1 MKRLWIWKWVCS
13 LSWRT
18 RRWGLIKCIHLWK
31 FQILKNNTQYHC
43 HEGYD
48 KECIQASELP
58 INTLLAKIF
67 KKVEANVSKEQ
78 ELVIKQC

>member
-1 MKRLWIWKWVCS
+1 MFIYENF
-13 LSWRT
+13 
-18 RRWGLIKCIHLWK
+18 K
-31 FQILKNNTQYHC
+31 FWENNAQYHC

-48 KECIQASELP
+48 KEYIQTSELP

-67 KKVEANVSKEQ
+67 KKVEASVSKEQ